1 MRRKYAGSRSRKWSA
16 QSPLPERR
24 DALKFLVHL
33 VADVHQPLHAG
44 GRNDKGGNRY
54 QVSLR
59 TDLVP
64 TTYGRDRYA
73 DGVMGTNLH
82 AIWDYYVLASPRLA
96 ATAYADRIDAVHSPT
111 IAKTRDPIAW
121 AEESC
126 RLARGVYPQA
136 HTLDRD
142 YLDAERPLAERRI
155 RDAAYR
161 LAHLLDSTL
170 GGAR

>member
-1 MRRKYAGSRSRKWSA
+1 VGAIQA
-16 QSPLPERR
+16 QQAILADGGRPPSERR

-33 VADVHQPLHAG
+33 VADVHQPLHASD
-44 GRNDKGGNRY
+44 RHDKGGNRY

-64 TTYGRDRYA
+64 TNYGRDRYA
-73 DGVMGTNLH
+73 NGVMGTNLH
-82 AIWDYYVLASPRLA
+82 AIWDYYLLASPRLPA
-96 ATAYADRIDAVHSPT
+96 KDYADRIDAVHSPA
-111 IAKTRDPIAW
+111 IAKTGDPAAW

-126 RLARGVYPQA
+126 RLARSVYPQG

-170 GGAR
+170 GGPR